1 MTKRVAFVLP
11 SFAAGGSERVVL
23 TLAKALARD
32 RFVPELVVFEGNGPL
47 AEARPADI
55 PLTDLGQPR
64 LRRALWHLI
73 RALRAARP
81 DIVISSL
88 GYVNLALLACRPA
101 LPPKTKLVVREAN
114 TPSQSLRHG
123 PYPRMTALAY
133 RLLYSSA
140 DAVLCQHHK
149 TLNEMAGRF
158 HVAEEQLHFLPNPVD
173 VTRLR
178 AAAAKSQRVPGR
190 GRRFVA
196 VGRLTRQKGF
206 DRLLELF
213 AEADADDHLVILGE
227 GPERDALAAMAD
239 ERITLR
245 GHEPNPWPQM
255 AGADALLLPSRWEG
269 LANVALEALACG
281 TPVIA
286 TPESGG
292 IAELAEAAPDGAVTV
307 APWGGPFARAM
318 RAAKAGPSNNL
329 LPPHYDSD
337 VVAKQ
342 LMAILDG
349 C

>member
-32 RFVPELVVFEGNGPL
+32 RFAPELVVFEGSGPL

-88 GYVNLALLACRPA
+88 GYVNLALLACRSA
-101 LPPKTKLVVREAN
+101 LPPRTKLVVREAN
-114 TPSQSLRHG
+114 TPSQSLPHG
-123 PYPRMTALAY
+123 PRPGTTALAY
-133 RLLYSSA
+133 RLLYPTA

-149 TLNEMAGRF
+149 TLQEMASRF
-158 HVAEEQLHFLPNPVD
+158 RVPEERLHFLPNPVE
-173 VTRLR
+173 VARLR
-178 AAAAKSQRVPGR
+178 ATAATPERVPGP

-213 AEADADDHLVILGE
+213 AEADADDHLLILGE
-227 GPERDALAAMAD
+227 GPERAALAAMAD
-239 ERITLR
+239 ERVTLP

-292 IAELAEAAPDGAVTV
+292 IAELAAAAPDGAVTI
-307 APWGGPFARAM
+307 APWGEPFARAM

-329 LPPHYDSD
+329 LPPHYDRD
-337 VVAKQ
+337 AVATK